1 MAAIID
7 EARTWNRQLRRT
19 AHTTSYI
26 CITSATAHATAST
39 SLHHICFFGQ
49 GYGLLYEI
57 CFFGWQLLLF
67 GSLVSDWCVAVGRTS
82 NFVWISF
89 CVDQFCVV
97 SSYQHLT
104 SPPRL
109 HAPATA
115 ASAHFQCQT
124 QTVNNHSL
132 MRTKLSAMKPTL
144 YSYMDWCSVLLKFP
158 HMFATIRTFKC
169 SSRGGACGAGP
180 QKPNLS
186 KVCMSV

>member
-39 SLHHICFFGQ
+39 SLHHICFFA
-49 GYGLLYEI
+49 
-57 CFFGWQLLLF
+57 WQLLLF

-89 CVDQFCVV
+89 CVDQFYCVV

-124 QTVNNHSL
+124 QTVNHSL

-180 QKPNLS
+180 QIS
-186 KVCMSV
+186 VRYVCQFDV